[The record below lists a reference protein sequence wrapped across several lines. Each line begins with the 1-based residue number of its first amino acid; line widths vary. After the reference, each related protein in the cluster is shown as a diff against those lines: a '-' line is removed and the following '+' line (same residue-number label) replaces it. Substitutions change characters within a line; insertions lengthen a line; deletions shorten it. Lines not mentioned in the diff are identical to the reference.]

1 MQINELDP
9 INPATFASPLGKP
22 NEVGQMCESACV
34 RALRTGANPAWPQ
47 APGETGLL
55 ALLGS
60 LTELTCGNGHRRTTS
75 TV

>member
-9 INPATFASPLGKP
+9 INLATLANPLGKP
-22 NEVGQMCESACV
+22 NEVGQMCESVHV
-34 RALRTGANPAWPQ
+34 RALRTGANPAWPR

-60 LTELTCGNGHRRTTS
+60 LTELTCGSGHKRTIS